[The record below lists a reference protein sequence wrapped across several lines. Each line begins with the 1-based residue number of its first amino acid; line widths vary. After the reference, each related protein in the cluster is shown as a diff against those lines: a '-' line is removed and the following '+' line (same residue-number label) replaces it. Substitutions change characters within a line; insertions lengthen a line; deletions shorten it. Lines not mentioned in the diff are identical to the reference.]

1 MMEHNDRQMI
11 LLAEPDMEESV
22 LHRRSRAKHLKRRRR
37 RFGFRLGIS
46 SLTLLMVIALMSVGG
61 TFSKYTSQSPELTIP
76 SLTAGNFA
84 FEANMMTKEE
94 QTAYQSELS
103 LKDKQILACAFTVS
117 NQDRNG
123 IVCDVDMTCDLNFR
137 CNFVVDSSK
146 PYWEDFTIGSLKKL
160 MQEELK
166 VYLYVDGVQKV
177 ELTNELNITA
187 PVGDTPFDFPMADP
201 VTGYDEEMKFAMNF
215 LLRDSNAISFKV
227 SEQASTKKCAIV
239 IDATGYN
246 HQEGSLLRQLPSD
259 PTITIT
265 ANQVKGGM

>member
-37 RFGFRLGIS
+37 RFGFRLGVSCLSMLVI
-46 SLTLLMVIALMSVGG
+46 TALLSVGG
-61 TFSKYTSQSPELTIP
+61 TFSKYTSRSSELRIP
-76 SLTAGNFA
+76 SLTAGSFA
-84 FEANMMTKEE
+84 FEANMMTEEE
-94 QTAYQSELS
+94 QTEYQSELS
-103 LKDKQILACAFTVS
+103 LGDKQILACAFTVS
-117 NQDRNG
+117 NQDKNG
-123 IVCDVDMTCDLNFR
+123 TVCDVDMTCDLNFR

-146 PYWEDFTIGSLKKL
+146 PYWKDFTIGSLKKL

-166 VYLYVDGVQKV
+166 VYLYVDGVQKA

-201 VTGYDEEMKFAMNF
+201 VTGYEEEMKFAMNF
-215 LLRDSNAISFKV
+215 LLRDSDAISFTFN
-227 SEQASTKKCAIV
+227 EQTTKKCAIV

-246 HQEGSLLRQLPSD
+246 HDEGSLLRQLPSD

-265 ANQVKGGM
+265 ANQVKGGA